1 MTLILL
7 IILMNVVVMV
17 GVIMI
22 QGRYSLTHLLTHSPN
37 HLLTHSSVH
46 VLYPLLVM
54 IVVDLNV
61 IITVI
66 IMVNVSV
73 YGPLLLQMM
82 VIDLIELQNIIIG
95 MQILFMVV
103 NVIMVGMDMTVH
115 NEHVSTGSIPA

>member
-1 MTLILL
+1 
-7 IILMNVVVMV
+7 
-17 GVIMI
+17 
-22 QGRYSLTHLLTHSPN
+22 
-37 HLLTHSSVH
+37 
-46 VLYPLLVM
+46 M

-115 NEHVSTGSIPA
+115 NEHASTGSIPA